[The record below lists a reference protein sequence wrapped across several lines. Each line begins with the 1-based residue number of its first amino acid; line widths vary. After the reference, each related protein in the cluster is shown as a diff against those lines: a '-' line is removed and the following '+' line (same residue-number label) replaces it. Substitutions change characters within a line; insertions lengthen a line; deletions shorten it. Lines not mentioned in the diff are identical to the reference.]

1 MNMEIKLQGRDCP
14 DSLLYLLQVAASG
27 GKTWR
32 TRLDSVLRNPQ
43 TAHRHKS
50 ITIRCGPAD
59 LKYKKPS
66 QVFVCA
72 RASCGLSVC
81 HDLNRECD
89 IWNSPFSMF
98 VCVRAYVIFANM
110 LQFLVDLRCVCWQK
124 VAWAASG
131 ASYFSCPTVIFSA
144 YSFNKPVMAH
154 AVSWSCVSFQG
165 KKYSS
170 WYLLKGA
177 LCFKMYEKN
186 SFCIRSPSRWQFSPW
201 RCLRLTSF
209 FKLHHEKKYEGDD
222 SHFFFFSSSFICRK
236 MRRDDDRWEWE
247 DHKSSHHAVWPKH
260 GKKQYR
266 QINASVSL
274 KPYLRVLKI
283 KRAASSP
290 HKAMAGEGAALQL
303 IFFPERA
310 MNPWPLELFLL
321 WRRAPQLFV
330 FPERKQ
336 SF

>member
-1 MNMEIKLQGRDCP
+1 MNMEIKLQGRDGL

-32 TRLDSVLRNPQ
+32 TRLDSVLRNPK

-98 VCVRAYVIFANM
+98 VCVCAYVIFANM

-131 ASYFSCPTVIFSA
+131 ASYFSCPTVMFST

-201 RCLRLTSF
+201 RCLRLPHSSSCIMRRNMKEMTRT
-209 FKLHHEKKYEGDD
+209 
-222 SHFFFFSSSFICRK
+222 FFFFFK
-236 MRRDDDRWEWE
+236 
-247 DHKSSHHAVWPKH
+247 
-260 GKKQYR
+260 
-266 QINASVSL
+266 
-274 KPYLRVLKI
+274 
-283 KRAASSP
+283 
-290 HKAMAGEGAALQL
+290 
-303 IFFPERA
+303 
-310 MNPWPLELFLL
+310 
-321 WRRAPQLFV
+321 
-330 FPERKQ
+330 
-336 SF
+336 